1 MEKEK
6 KTLIV
11 CAYEKTGKSYFT
23 KHYNNSLVLDA
34 DYRNFKYRKVEEGE
48 LKEGNIPKNV
58 KTALKTNT
66 IVRNAEYPD
75 NYFKYIQHY
84 IGKVDVILLNTN
96 TKILKALIH
105 YKMPFLLI
113 YPKYCKHNLEYYI
126 DTLHI
131 KDEIQEKFKNNF
143 KTRIQELDEICKSNP
158 YQVYKIKNS
167 YKEHIINILEK
178 YYDGLFEKSF
188 KCIIRDI

>member
-58 KTALKTNT
+58 KTTLKTNT

-96 TKILKALIH
+96 TKISKQMISL
-105 YKMPFLLI
+105 
-113 YPKYCKHNLEYYI
+113 
-126 DTLHI
+126 
-131 KDEIQEKFKNNF
+131 
-143 KTRIQELDEICKSNP
+143 
-158 YQVYKIKNS
+158 
-167 YKEHIINILEK
+167 NISFRC
-178 YYDGLFEKSF
+178 LFSGDK
-188 KCIIRDI
+188 